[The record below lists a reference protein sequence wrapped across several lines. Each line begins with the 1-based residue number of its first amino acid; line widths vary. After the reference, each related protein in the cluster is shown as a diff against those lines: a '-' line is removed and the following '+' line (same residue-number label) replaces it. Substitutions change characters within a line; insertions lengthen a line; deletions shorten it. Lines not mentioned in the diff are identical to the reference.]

1 MERDQKNVSLGR
13 RWGEARATKRV
24 VFGFAV
30 AAVVLTL
37 IVGFNWGGWVTGGTA
52 QAMANDAVVQRLAP
66 ICVAQFDQDPGNQ
79 QKLSELKAKRS
90 YQRDDYVIEQ
100 GWATLPGDQKP
111 DSKVA
116 DACAKLLMR
125 IDQ

>member
-1 MERDQKNVSLGR
+1 MERDQKKVSLGR